1 MLLVIDNYD
10 SFTYNLVQY
19 FGELGVKQK
28 VYRNDSITVEQAIDL
43 QPERIMI
50 SPGPCSPNEAGV
62 SLDII
67 ESFAGKVPLL
77 GVCLGH
83 QSIGQHFGGEVVLA
97 DRLMHGKTSPVLHQE
112 KDLFKGLPNPFEAT
126 RYHSLIIEP
135 KSLPDCLQVT
145 ARTEEG
151 EIMGIAHKEL
161 PIWGVQFHPESV
173 ATKKGMRILENFLNL
188 G

>member
-10 SFTYNLVQY
+10 SFTYHLVQS
-19 FGELGVKQK
+19 FGELGVTQK
-28 VYRNDSITVEQAIDL
+28 VYRNDSISVEQAIDL

-62 SLDII
+62 SLEII

-83 QSIGQHFGGEVVLA
+83 QSIGQHFGGKVVRA
-97 DRLMHGKTSPVLHQE
+97 NRLMHGKTSPVLHQE

-135 KSLPDCLQVT
+135 NSLPDCLQVT
-145 ARTEEG
+145 ASTQEG